1 MSDAMLK
8 HVYTGKV
15 RELYEVAH
23 DRLLMVASDRVSV
36 FDVVLPDEIP
46 DKGRVLTGLS
56 SWWFDQTASLVP
68 NHVISADP
76 TDFPEIARDV
86 EGRAM
91 LVRAARP
98 VRLECVVRGLRVRS
112 RLERV
117 PRDGNDRWPGGAGG
131 LPEAGKLPEPLFTPT
146 TKADEGHDE
155 GLTPDEAIAL
165 VGADRYDKLRDVSLR
180 LYEFGARHALT
191 RGVILADTKF
201 EFGEIDGELL
211 LIDEVMTPDSSRYW
225 PLEKYEPGGSPPSY
239 DKQFVRDYVDS
250 VVVGSRDAR
259 RRTCRPTVIENT
271 RGRYVEAYETIT
283 GLSFDEWF
291 GPEVDPER

>member
-1 MSDAMLK
+1 MTDSALK

-56 SWWFDQTASLVP
+56 SWWFDRTADLVP

-76 TDFPEIARDV
+76 TDFPEVARDV

-91 LVRAARP
+91 LVRATRP
-98 VRLECVVRGLRVRS
+98 IRLECVVRGYVFGHGWS
-112 RLERV
+112 EYCERGTVGGQSV
-117 PRDGNDRWPGGAGG
+117 PAGID
-131 LPEAGKLPEPLFTPT
+131 EAGKLPEPLFTPT
-146 TKADEGHDE
+146 TKADVGHD
-155 GLTPDEAIAL
+155 LSLDPDAAIAL
-165 VGADRYDKLRDVSLR
+165 VGADRYAKLRELSLR
-180 LYEFGARHALT
+180 LYEFGAHHAASC
-191 RGVILADTKF
+191 GVILADTKF
-201 EFGEIDGELL
+201 EFGELDGEIL

-225 PLEKYEPGGSPPSY
+225 PAERYRPGGSPPSF
-239 DKQFVRDYVDS
+239 DKQFVRDHMDHVGWDRVSPPPHMPTDVIDS
-250 VVVGSRDAR
+250 
-259 RRTCRPTVIENT
+259 T

-283 GLSFDEWF
+283 GQSFDEWF
-291 GPEVDPER
+291 GPEN

>member
-1 MSDAMLK
+1 MSDATLK

-15 RELYEVAH
+15 RELYEIAH

-56 SWWFDQTASLVP
+56 SWWFEQTASLVP

-76 TDFPEIARDV
+76 TDFPEIARDLD
-86 EGRAM
+86 GRAM

-98 VRLECVVRGLRVRS
+98 VRLECVVRGYVFGHGWSEYR
-112 RLERV
+112 ET
-117 PRDGNDRWPGGAGG
+117 GTIGGQSAPAG
-131 LPEAGKLPEPLFTPT
+131 LLEAGKLPEPLFTPT

-155 GLTPDEAIAL
+155 SLTPDEAIAL
-165 VGADRYDKLRDVSLR
+165 VGSDRYGRLRDLSLR
-180 LYEFGARHALT
+180 LYELGARHALS

-211 LIDEVMTPDSSRYW
+211 LIDELMTPDSSRYW
-225 PLEKYEPGGSPPSY
+225 PREKYEPGGSPPSY

-250 VVVGSRDAR
+250 VAWDHA
-259 RRTCRPTVIENT
+259 TPPPHLPATVIENT
-271 RGRYVEAYETIT
+271 RSRYVEAYETIT
-283 GLSFDEWF
+283 DQSFDEWF
-291 GPEVDPER
+291 GPD